1 MEHSDEYYKMKYFKY
16 KAKYIAELERQK
28 GGSKSKS
35 SPKKNE
41 SSGVGKFV
49 SAVGNGIVAGAS
61 AVGNIIATGASA
73 VGKGVGKGFKAL
85 AKKSTDKRE
94 VIKALNELNKIYIEM
109 FPDKNNN
116 NNEFINYLKDQV
128 TIKTTITDFKKY
140 LDEQFFNN
148 KNMKK
153 FKDFKDSR
161 IKAKK
166 VSYEILDKE
175 CTPYFGREIQESC
188 TKIFQDNNI
197 YNK

>member
-41 SSGVGKFV
+41 SSGLGKLV
-49 SAVGNGIVAGAS
+49 
-61 AVGNIIATGASA
+61 SA
-73 VGKGVGKGFKAL
+73 VGKGFEAIASVTGKGFKAL
-85 AKKSTDKRE
+85 AKKSTNKKE
-94 VIKALNELNKIYIEM
+94 VIQALKELNDIYIEI
-109 FPDKNNN
+109 FPNKND
-116 NNEFINYLKDQV
+116 NEFINYLKDKDKI

-140 LDEQFFNN
+140 LDTNIFTD

-153 FKDFKDSR
+153 LKFKDAR

-166 VSYEILDKE
+166 TSYEILDRE

-188 TKIFQDNNI
+188 TKIFQDNI
-197 YNK
+197 I